1 MARYKKCLVNYGDT
15 IQAIAQRETHDVT
28 RWQEIVKYNGLQY
41 PYIVDTILEKLENP
55 DHLVTHGD
63 ILIIPVETSLMDQ
76 DPNKLDKQDME
87 MVYNL
92 VLGSDLGTVWTED
105 EERHG
110 TSDEIFSLSADTRGD
125 ILTVAGLDNL
135 KQALNARL
143 LTPKG
148 ALLLHPNYGSNLH
161 KLFNRATRNQ
171 IRLIENEIMRTLKT
185 DARVQ
190 DVQVISSV
198 VDGDTYSGSFTVYL
212 QSFKEYFDLLVSMD
226 TTGNL
231 ILS

>member
-1 MARYKKCLVNYGDT
+1 M
-15 IQAIAQRETHDVT
+15 
-28 RWQEIVKYNGLQY
+28 
-41 PYIVDTILEKLENP
+41 
-55 DHLVTHGD
+55 
-63 ILIIPVETSLMDQ
+63 
-76 DPNKLDKQDME
+76 
-87 MVYNL
+87 
-92 VLGSDLGTVWTED
+92 
-105 EERHG
+105 
-110 TSDEIFSLSADTRGD
+110 
-125 ILTVAGLDNL
+125 

-198 VDGDTYSGSFTVYL
+198 VNGATYSGSFTVYL

>member
-15 IQAIAQRETHDVT
+15 IQAIAQRETNDVT
-28 RWQEIVKYNGLQY
+28 RWQDIVKYNGLHY

-63 ILIIPVETSLMDQ
+63 ILVIPVETSLMDQ
-76 DPNKLDKQDME
+76 DPNKLNKQDME

-92 VLGSDLGTVWTED
+92 VLGSDLGTVWAED
-105 EERHG
+105 AEKHG

-125 ILTVAGLDNL
+125 ILTVSGLDNL

-198 VDGDTYSGSFTVYL
+198 VEGDTYSGSFTVYL

>member
-15 IQAIAQRETHDVT
+15 IQAIAQRETNDVT

-63 ILIIPVETSLMDQ
+63 ILVIPVEISLMDQ
-76 DPNKLDKQDME
+76 DPNKLNKQDME

-105 EERHG
+105 AEQHG

-125 ILTVAGLDNL
+125 ILTVSGLDNL

-231 ILS
+231 ILN